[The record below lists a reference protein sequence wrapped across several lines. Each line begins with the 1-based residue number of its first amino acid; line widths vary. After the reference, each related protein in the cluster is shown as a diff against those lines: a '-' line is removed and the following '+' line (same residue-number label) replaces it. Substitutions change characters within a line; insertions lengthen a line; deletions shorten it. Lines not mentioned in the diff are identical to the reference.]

1 MTNTQATATPRRSRL
16 HTWAV
21 LLSSLVIA
29 FPMLVGATTEA
40 ILDTSNPANVDVSQG
55 LAYLRELLGFGF
67 GALGLLLVAIVVVYV
82 LIYRRE
88 RTLNALALP
97 LLILGVQI
105 VVGVALLVMTGIVDN
120 AEDAY
125 SVTMLN

>member
-1 MTNTQATATPRRSRL
+1 MSETTTTVTPRRSRL
-16 HTWAV
+16 QTWAV
-21 LLSSLVIA
+21 LLSSLVIPL
-29 FPMLVGATTEA
+29 PMLVSATTEA

-67 GALGLLLVAIVVVYV
+67 GSLGLLLVAIVAVYV
-82 LIYRRE
+82 AIYRRA
-88 RTLNALALP
+88 RTLDALALP

-105 VVGVALLVMTGIVDN
+105 VVGVTILVMTGIVDN